1 MTEESLPDDFPS
13 ESATDTSS
21 GILQDPVAA
30 ARAYKIR
37 LEAEDTSVVAL
48 SRHLAKL
55 TAHYE
60 ALLARRDKA
69 HSDEKSQMAA
79 SMAAEKE
86 QIRALLDAETSALR
100 AEKEQMRAQLD
111 AETRAL
117 RKELDAVSIEN
128 SAFARQRMRFAE
140 EDALALARF
149 PAQVTEHGMAVLN
162 SHRAPLPPS
171 TNGFDVMQGL
181 GEKAIDRFAEVA
193 KVIFNNNPELKQ
205 KVGGALGAAPAKPAE
220 SSSEAP
226 PPAESAPAPTPDGF
240 DSVAVFAVWQLV
252 QRVPEA
258 ENAKFFSSLG
268 VSSIAEATC
277 RHLLLFWAEFST
289 RYPA

>member
-13 ESATDTSS
+13 ESVTDTSA

-30 ARAYKIR
+30 ARAYKTR
-37 LEAEDTSVVAL
+37 LEAEDSSVVAL
-48 SRHLAKL
+48 SRHIARL
-55 TAHYE
+55 TTQYE
-60 ALLARRDKA
+60 SLLAAER
-69 HSDEKSQMAA
+69 EKTKTQL
-79 SMAAEKE
+79 AAEREETKT
-86 QIRALLDAETSALR
+86 QLAAQRAELAAQKAELAAERAELLAETKALR
-100 AEKEQMRAQLD
+100 N
-111 AETRAL
+111 
-117 RKELDAVSIEN
+117 ELDAVSIEN
-128 SAFARQRMRFAE
+128 SAFARQRVRFAE

-193 KVIFNNNPELKQ
+193 KVIFNNNPELKK
-205 KVGGALGAAPAKPAE
+205 KVGGAIGGAPAKPAE

-226 PPAESAPAPTPDGF
+226 PPSESAPAPMPDGF

-268 VSSIAEATC
+268 VSLAEATC

>member
-30 ARAYKIR
+30 ARAYKLR

-69 HSDEKSQMAA
+69 HSDEKAQMAA
-79 SMAAEKE
+79 AMAAEKE
-86 QIRALLDAETSALR
+86 Q
-100 AEKEQMRAQLD
+100 MRSQLD

-205 KVGGALGAAPAKPAE
+205 KIGGALGGAAAKPADA
-220 SSSEAP
+220 SSEAP
-226 PPAESAPAPTPDGF
+226 SPAEAAPAPTPDGF
-240 DSVAVFAVWQLV
+240 ESVPVFAIWQLV

-277 RHLLLFWAEFST
+277 RHMLLFWAEFSA